1 MPKNEMIG
9 READGSGFAFRI
21 LNFYF
26 ACLTQQIL
34 NVE

>member
-1 MPKNEMIG
+1 MPKNEMVG
-9 READGSGFAFRI
+9 QEADGSGFAFI
-21 LNFYF
+21 INYF